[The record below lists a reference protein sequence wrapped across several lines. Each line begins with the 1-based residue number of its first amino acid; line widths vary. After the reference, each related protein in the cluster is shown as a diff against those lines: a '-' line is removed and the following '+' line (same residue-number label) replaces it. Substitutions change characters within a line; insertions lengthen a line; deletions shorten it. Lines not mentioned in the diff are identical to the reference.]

1 MASLCRHEP
10 RYPGAAGRAF
20 YEGRAG
26 WAVSRGR
33 ALLPPL
39 IVAVL
44 RQRVGPFG
52 RKPGGG
58 NGAFN
63 TVLSRE
69 LLFCRACH
77 PREKPFDFYFFLEDR
92 Y

>member
-1 MASLCRHEP
+1 MMIVPQPRTVSVGGLLRSLLDLWRYGLTVSPRASVPQERPDELSTK
-10 RYPGAAGRAF
+10 
-20 YEGRAG
+20 GRAG

-39 IVAVL
+39 IVEVL
-44 RQRVGPFG
+44 RPRVGPFG

-63 TVLSRE
+63 TVLS
-69 LLFCRACH
+69 
-77 PREKPFDFYFFLEDR
+77 
-92 Y
+92 